1 MGIESLGTSTKHL
14 WQLLQSV
21 TGVLL
26 RLQFSLIQIV
36 LIKAPR
42 KVYTVLHLKRFFVF
56 FSSLH
61 YIIMILILTVQ
72 SLLPFSAVSKIRL
85 YKHFCCQSQMDNIP
99 PKHPLTS

>member
-1 MGIESLGTSTKHL
+1 MAAVT
-14 WQLLQSV
+14 V

-36 LIKAPR
+36 LLNAPR
-42 KVYTVLHLKRFFVF
+42 KVYTIWQLKFFCF
-56 FSSLH
+56 FSTLH
-61 YIIMILILTVQ
+61 YIMILILTVQ

-99 PKHPLTS
+99 PKHPLT